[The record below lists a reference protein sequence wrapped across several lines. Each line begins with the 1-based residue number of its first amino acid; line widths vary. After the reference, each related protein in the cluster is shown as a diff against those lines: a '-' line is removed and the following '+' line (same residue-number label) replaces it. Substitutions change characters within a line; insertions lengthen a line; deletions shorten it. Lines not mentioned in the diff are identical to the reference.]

1 MNPRAL
7 LVVLLVVVLALPV
20 LLGSLYALPEWEQVV
35 ITRFG
40 EPVGDPVT
48 EPGLHFKVPFI
59 DTVNR
64 FDKRWLAWDGDP
76 NQIPTSD
83 KKYIRVDT
91 FARWRIMDPLAFFKA
106 VYDERGGQSRL
117 DDIIDGKTRD
127 AIASYD
133 LIEVVRSTNR
143 EFEIS
148 EELASFELAARVQT
162 EIRVGREEIT
172 RRILEASA
180 AISPQFGVELV
191 DVRFK
196 RINYVE
202 AVQRSVFDRMI
213 SERTR
218 IAERSRSEGRGRSA
232 EIRGR
237 KERDLRRIQSEAY
250 RKSEEIKGTADA
262 KAAAIYAQAYGKDE
276 AFYRFWKTME
286 TFRRTLDPRTTLV
299 LSTDAEWLR
308 FLENAGGN

>member
-1 MNPRAL
+1 MKIQAL
-7 LVVLLVVVLALPV
+7 AIPVAVLLAAVII
-20 LLGSLYALPEWEQVV
+20 LGGTLYTVPEWQQVV

-48 EPGLHFKVPFI
+48 KPGLHLKIPFI
-59 DTVNR
+59 DTINR

-76 NQIPTSD
+76 NQIPTRD
-83 KKYIRVDT
+83 KKYILVDT
-91 FARWRIMDPLAFFKA
+91 FARWRIEDPLTFFKA
-106 VYDERGGQSRL
+106 VRDERGGQSRL

-127 AIASYD
+127 AVASFD
-133 LIEVVRSTNR
+133 LIEVVRASNR

-148 EELASFELAARVQT
+148 EEVAGFELTPRAQVR
-162 EIRVGREEIT
+162 IHKGREKI
-172 RRILEASA
+172 AQQVQAAAA
-180 AISPQFGVELV
+180 AITPQFGVRLV

-202 AVQRSVFDRMI
+202 QVQRSVFLRMI
-213 SERTR
+213 SERQR

-250 RKSEEIKGTADA
+250 RDAEKIKGKADA
-262 KAAAIYAQAYGKDE
+262 KAAAIYSGAYGRDPE
-276 AFYRFWKTME
+276 FYRFWKSLE
-286 TFRRTLDPRTTLV
+286 TFRKTMDKNTTLV

-308 FLENAGGN
+308 FIENSQGR